1 MPRTRLLSETYLA
14 PVLGRTGDKNPLPH
28 TGPSGGDPL
37 LPTEPSKKAAMRG
50 NVRRRCNLEFIVD
63 VGHHPVVHGGRF
75 HQD

>member
-1 MPRTRLLSETYLA
+1 MPRTRGLSETYLA
-14 PVLGRTGDKNPLPH
+14 PVLGRTRDKNPLP
-28 TGPSGGDPL
+28 TQGRPVGST
-37 LPTEPSKKAAMRG
+37 LPTEPSEEGRHAG